1 MHAKYVYSA
10 SATAANILADA
21 IAILTGTTTPASLSA
36 SCNTATTTIS
46 AAYAVAG
53 WSVYDASAGA
63 NAQVLRAL
71 NTDATTYRYLEI
83 NTNSAGYFLC
93 KVWESWNSGTHAGTN
108 LAYNSDATNHAQQL
122 DVTNGGV
129 LYIDASAHYAIFHSM
144 KTTGNVWGDSSNHGG
159 CGLIER
165 TRLLPFDTTANN
177 YPTAVFVSLS
187 QMAASAGATSCWS
200 PRVIDYGSN
209 VLSGSGASF
218 FDRTWS
224 LTPFDTFTFYSGT
237 TMKIPDGAGATYIP
251 CAPIWLQLSPGT
263 MPACYG
269 DISTNSGL
277 YVIPQSV
284 AANLDTVLIS
294 STTYIVYQE
303 SSTTMLMI
311 LPMG

>member
-36 SCNTATTTIS
+36 SCNTVTTTIS

-71 NTDATTYRYLEI
+71 NTDATTYKYLEI

-108 LAYNSDATNHAQQL
+108 LAYNSDATNRAQQL

-144 KTTGNVWGDSSNHGG
+144 KTTGNVWGDSAKSGG

-177 YPTAVFVSLS
+177 YPTAVFVSLGV
-187 QMAASAGATSCWS
+187 MASSTSASCWS
-200 PRVIDYGSN
+200 PRVIDSGSN

-218 FDRTWS
+218 FARTWMCA
-224 LTPFDTFTFYSGT
+224 TIDIFVTYSG
-237 TMKIPDGAGATYIP
+237 KIPDGTGSTYIP
-251 CAPIWLQLSPGT
+251 CAPIWLQLYPGV

-269 DISTNSGL
+269 DITTNSGL
-277 YVIPQSV
+277 YVLPQSV
-284 AANLDTVLIS
+284 AVNLDTMLIS
-294 STTYIVYQE
+294 STTYVVYQQYN
-303 SSTTMLMI
+303 TTCLMI